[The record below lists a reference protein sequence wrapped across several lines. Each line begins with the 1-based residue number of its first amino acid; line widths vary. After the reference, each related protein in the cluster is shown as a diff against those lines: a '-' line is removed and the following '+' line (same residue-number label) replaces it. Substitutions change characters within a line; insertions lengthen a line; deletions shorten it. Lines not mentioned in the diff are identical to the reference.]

1 MVEWDLHYN
10 QTGGVFLSP
19 LSRVL
24 LKSFINGKLRVGL
37 CTELQIYSYYNAHT
51 QRGKLIPKTFLSTA
65 GR

>member
-37 CTELQIYSYYNAHT
+37 CTELQIYS
-51 QRGKLIPKTFLSTA
+51 S
-65 GR
+65 